1 MHFLLND
8 WSEVTLPDDATD
20 EELLFS
26 MQAAG
31 LPAAAIDAI
40 FDAIRLVDEE
50 ILKINAAKKI
60 NLN

>member
-8 WSEVTLPDDATD
+8 NSEVTLPDNATD

-31 LPAAAIDAI
+31 LSVSAIDAI
-40 FDAIRLVDEE
+40 FDAIRLVDAE
-50 ILKINAAKKI
+50 ILKINAAKKAK
-60 NLN
+60 LN